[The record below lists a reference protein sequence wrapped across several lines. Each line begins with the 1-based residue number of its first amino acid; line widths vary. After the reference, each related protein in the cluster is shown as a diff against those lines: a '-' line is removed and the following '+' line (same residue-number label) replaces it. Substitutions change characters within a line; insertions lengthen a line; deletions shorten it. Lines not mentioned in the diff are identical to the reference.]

1 MKYNDRLLSLIAS
14 KTSLDPQELAKEVV
28 TRFFETV
35 DDEGR
40 AFINDCLKWQ
50 NEPHV
55 FVAVVMSRITEKV
68 EEVVNDEESL
78 CLDETASELRAR
90 HDRVEAAEFNR
101 EMREG
106 R

>member
-40 AFINDCLKWQ
+40 KFIDDILKWQ
-50 NEPHV
+50 GEPHV
-55 FVAVVMSRITEKV
+55 LKAIVIGRLEEKI

-78 CLDETASELRAR
+78 CMDEEQAQRRADFDRSESR
-90 HDRVEAAEFNR
+90 EAV
-101 EMREG
+101 
-106 R
+106 

>member
-40 AFINDCLKWQ
+40 EFIDDILKWQ
-50 NEPHV
+50 DNP
-55 FVAVVMSRITEKV
+55 AVLKATVIGRLEEKV

-78 CLDETASELRAR
+78 CMDSIGDKIDQAYELGK
-90 HDRVEAAEFNR
+90 DR
-101 EMREG
+101 EMMRDA
-106 R
+106 

>member
-50 NEPHV
+50 DEPAV
-55 FVAVVMSRITEKV
+55 LKAVVIARIVEKV

-78 CLDETASELRAR
+78 C
-90 HDRVEAAEFNR
+90 
-101 EMREG
+101 
-106 R
+106 